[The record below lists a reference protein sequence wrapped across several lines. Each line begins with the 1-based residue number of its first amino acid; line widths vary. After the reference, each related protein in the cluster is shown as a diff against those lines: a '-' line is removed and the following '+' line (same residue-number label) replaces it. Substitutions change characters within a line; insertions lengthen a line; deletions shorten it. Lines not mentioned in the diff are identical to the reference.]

1 MTIKECY
8 ALAGGNYSE
17 VMERIGNETRIQKY
31 LKKFSEDNSYS
42 ELLAA
47 LAEENW
53 HGAFRSA
60 HNLKG
65 LCANLSLDRAAQ
77 AAGTVCEALRHGKP
91 EADLTELCG
100 ELDAAYQKT
109 LSAVNSFFAHQQT
122 AGLELVKQE
131 EQCFA

>member
-53 HGAFRSA
+53 YGAFRCA

-77 AAGTVCEALRHGKP
+77 AAGIVCEALRHGKP
-91 EADLTELCG
+91 EADLTELCS
-100 ELDAAYQKT
+100 ELDAAYRQT
-109 LSAVNSFFAHQQT
+109 LSAVNSFFAYQQA
-122 AGLELVKQE
+122 AGLELVK
-131 EQCFA
+131 